1 MINITVKQ
9 EIQKL
14 KFTKAKII
22 AAGVILAGICMIT
35 PQQLR
40 AEVPEAQMD
49 GVMGA
54 KHQRRD
60 G

>member
-1 MINITVKQ
+1 MIDITVKQ

-35 PQQLR
+35 PQQR
-40 AEVPEAQMD
+40 YR
-49 GVMGA
+49 
-54 KHQRRD
+54 KHRWMV
-60 G
+60 